1 MGWRVVVVSNTAKLD
16 YKMGYLCV
24 RTKDELKRI
33 FIDEISVLIIET
45 PSISLTSYLLIELA
59 NNNVD
64 VLFCDGKRT
73 PHGMYHSLYGSYD
86 TSRKIRQ
93 QIEWTEEIQALVWQ
107 HVIIQKIRGQSC
119 VLAYNGLN
127 NPSEKLMT
135 YLPQVE
141 RGDVTNREGH
151 AAKVYFNALFGK
163 DFSRERINESSIVN
177 SELNYGYSVLMS
189 VVSREIAS
197 KGYLTQIG
205 IFHDNVFNEFN
216 LASDLM
222 EPFRPF
228 VDQKVIRMKYEEFT
242 PQAKADLVGFLNCKV
257 RIDHR
262 EQYLLNA
269 LTIYVNSILDAL
281 DQKDCFLIKFPEYDL
296 SLYESNRVL

>member
-1 MGWRVVVVSNTAKLD
+1 MGWRVVVVSSTAKLD

-64 VLFCDGKRT
+64 VLFCDGKRN

-93 QIEWTEEIQALVWQ
+93 QIKWTQDIQMLVWQ
-107 HVIIQKIRGQSC
+107 QIIIHKILGQSS
-119 VLAYNGLN
+119 VLAYNSQKDA
-127 NPSEKLMT
+127 SEKLMA
-135 YLPQVE
+135 YIPQIE
-141 RGDVTNREGH
+141 KGDATNREGH

-163 DFSRERINESSIVN
+163 EFSRERDKESSIVN

-189 VVSREIAS
+189 VVAREIVS

-228 VDQKVIRMKYEEFT
+228 VDQRVVRMKYEVFNPE
-242 PQAKADLVGFLNCKV
+242 AKADLVSFLNCKA

-269 LTIYVNSILDAL
+269 LNIYVNSVLDAL
-281 DQKDCFLIKFPEYDL
+281 DQKDCSIIKFPEYDM

>member
-93 QIEWTEEIQALVWQ
+93 QIEWTEEIQCLVWQ
-107 HVIIQKIRGQSC
+107 QIIIQKIRGQSC
-119 VLAYNGLN
+119 VLTYNGLN

-141 RGDVTNREGH
+141 PGDVTNREGH

-163 DFSRERINESSIVN
+163 DFARERTNESSIVN

-228 VDQKVIRMKYEEFT
+228 VDQRVIRMKFEEFT
-242 PQAKADLVGFLNCKV
+242 PQAKVDLVGFLNCKV

-262 EQYLLNA
+262 EHYLLNA

-281 DQKDCFLIKFPEYDL
+281 DQKDCSIIKFPEYDM